1 MTEKRSPKA
10 QQIVSEADEK
20 ALADLTL
27 DPAACAMVTTSLFV
41 QGSFGHQSDTA
52 MFNAVA
58 DQVSACRDGNLSSM
72 KELLASQAI
81 SLNSIFVELSR
92 RSAINLGHH
101 IEASERYMRL
111 ALKAQAQSRATIEA
125 IDRLTNGREQT
136 VRHVHVD
143 NRGGQAVIAE
153 NVHTG
158 GLVNEEAG
166 KQPHATPL
174 DQQPRD
180 VVLRGEDEEWP
191 PLPVERDG

>member
-1 MTEKRSPKA
+1 MTEKRSSKA
-10 QQIVSEADEK
+10 QQIVSEGDEK

-27 DPAACAMVTTSLFV
+27 DPAACATMTTSLFV
-41 QGSFGHQSDTA
+41 QGSFGHQSDAA
-52 MFNAVA
+52 MFNVVA
-58 DQVSACRDGNLSSM
+58 DQLSACRDGNLSGM

-81 SLNSIFVELSR
+81 SLNSIFVELAR
-92 RSAINLGHH
+92 RSAINLGQH

-153 NVHTG
+153 NVRLG
-158 GLVNEEAG
+158 GEKNEKG
-166 KQPHATPL
+166 DKQPHATVIDCGLL
-174 DQQPRD
+174 DTP
-180 VVLRGEDEEWP
+180 LRGENAKRKP
-191 PLPVERDG
+191 MPVERNG